1 MLDGPAVR
9 VARSRLPQVVLE
21 AHLPGFFPSAAAAE
35 PPQAAGRAPQQPAAL
50 AGERGQV
57 VHAAVA
63 TVLRATTP
71 ARPSL
76 PSRGRGAGVGQRLGS
91 SRPAARGPGL
101 LGARG
106 GPSGPARRGV
116 CVCVGVGGEGEHEVP
131 EKFCSSLPRP
141 AAGRHAPSRVCLSPP
156 WTDPRLATSWGFKSP
171 APVLDALPP
180 LPVPPRWSS
189 PLPTSRP
196 APPRPAW
203 SRPVPDAAC
212 RTFWTATEGRT
223 P

>member
-1 MLDGPAVR
+1 MPPSPRFSGRQRPPGPACQAGGGGR
-9 VARSRLPQVVLE
+9 GSGSGSAR
-21 AHLPGFFPSAAAAE
+21 PGR
-35 PPQAAGRAPQQPAAL
+35 QRAGRA
-50 AGERGQV
+50 
-57 VHAAVA
+57 
-63 TVLRATTP
+63 
-71 ARPSL
+71 SL
-76 PSRGRGAGVGQRLGS
+76 
-91 SRPAARGPGL
+91 GPG
-101 LGARG
+101 ADHRAPRAG
-106 GPSGPARRGV
+106 GGG
-116 CVCVGVGGEGEHEVP
+116 VCVGVGGEGEHEVP